1 MIRHLSI
8 PLCMVVLSFVAVAA
22 CGKKEPPFLPVKETV
37 SLQVVNVKGEAKDG
51 RIILKGQ
58 IQGVARPGQARDHVQ
73 GCRIRYA
80 QFPLDDPPCAGCPIK
95 YQGAHI
101 LGPEVITEAGFE
113 CEVPAKER
121 GQVYFFD
128 VVLLGKTGPLGPR
141 SYRTVVTV
149 KE

>member
-1 MIRHLSI
+1 MRRHLFI
-8 PLCMVVLSFVAVAA
+8 PIGMVALLLLAVAA

-37 SLQVVNVKGEAKDG
+37 SLQVVNVRGEPRNGK
-51 RIILKGQ
+51 ILLKGQ

-80 QFPLDDPPCAGCPIK
+80 QFPLDDPPCAGCPIN
-95 YQGAHI
+95 YQGSYL
-101 LGPEVITEAGFE
+101 LGPEVITETGFQ
-113 CEVPAKER
+113 CEVPAGER

-128 VVLLGKTGPLGPR
+128 VVLLGKEGPLGPR

>member
-1 MIRHLSI
+1 MRRYLTIW
-8 PLCMVVLSFVAVAA
+8 LCMAAFSFLAVAA

-37 SLQVVNVKGEAKDG
+37 SLHVVNVKGEVKNG
-51 RIILKGQ
+51 KIILKGQ

-73 GCRIRYA
+73 GCRVRYA

-101 LGPEVITEAGFE
+101 LGPEVITDAGFQ
-113 CEVPAKER
+113 CEVPAKKR

-149 KE
+149 KK